1 MSDASAGAPLGI
13 IVDPAGAEP
22 PSEQLRAQLARR
34 AARGEL
40 PAGTRLPTVR
50 ALAESLGLAVNT
62 VAEVYR
68 RLEAD
73 GVVVTE
79 GRRGTFVAGSAV
91 GGEPEARAAADAYAA
106 RARALGLTLAEGEKL
121 LRQAW

>member
-1 MSDASAGAPLGI
+1 MPAPGPRSGSSSI
-13 IVDPAGAEP
+13 RPGPSRRRSSYARSWPAGR
-22 PSEQLRAQLARR
+22 Q
-34 AARGEL
+34 
-40 PAGTRLPTVR
+40 
-50 ALAESLGLAVNT
+50 LAESLGLAVNT
-62 VAEVYR
+62 VAKVYR

-106 RARALGLTLAEGEKL
+106 RARALGLTLAEAEKL